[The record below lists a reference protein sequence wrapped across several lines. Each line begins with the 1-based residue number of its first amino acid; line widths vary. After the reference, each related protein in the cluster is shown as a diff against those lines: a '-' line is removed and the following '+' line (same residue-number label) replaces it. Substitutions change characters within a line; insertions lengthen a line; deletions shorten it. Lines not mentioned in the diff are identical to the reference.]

1 MRENASV
8 LLDLVGIL
16 TISAGITGGLW
27 SLLGPWALVV
37 GGCLLL
43 LGSWIASRA
52 ASSEAP

>member
-16 TISAGITGGLW
+16 VIAAGITGGLW
-27 SLLGPWALVV
+27 PVLGPWALVV
-37 GGCLLL
+37 GGCILL
-43 LGSWIASRA
+43 LGSWLASRT